1 MGAARSSSA
10 EAWSRQRSRSLHG
23 VLEASA
29 MSEAAS
35 ATQSLTAISSVLL
48 STSFGGVLFA
58 QALALLAA
66 NLASR
71 VHPSARRRLATVGL
85 ARLATAL
92 QAGHSHDF
100 AMEDGLSL
108 LLFSQGLHLLA
119 TGAWLGGL
127 VPLLIVVREAAPKAA
142 TEALALFRSRCSLR
156 CRDYGNRM
164 VAGLAS
170 RRWRERPDRN
180 SLWLGAPAED
190 CAIRRSVRPRG
201 SQSLSPYPRT
211 AAPTHTAC
219 KEDVDL
225 YHRTWPIGCGC
236 CRSAEQPRAGHAR

>member
-1 MGAARSSSA
+1 LNWEAAACCLRWCARRSLLLCFRLRRMLFTALIAPHALQLMRAREVAELDGRSSLLVRGSLVA
-10 EAWSRQRSRSLHG
+10 ATLALLAWL

-35 ATQSLTAISSVLL
+35 ATQALTAIPSVLL

-85 ARLATAL
+85 AGLATAL
-92 QAGHSHDF
+92 QAGHSHAF

-156 CRDYGNRM
+156 CRDYGWRL
-164 VAGLAS
+164 AGGVNGLTGTAYG
-170 RRWRERPDRN
+170 W
-180 SLWLGAPAED
+180 
-190 CAIRRSVRPRG
+190 VR
-201 SQSLSPYPRT
+201 
-211 AAPTHTAC
+211 
-219 KEDVDL
+219 
-225 YHRTWPIGCGC
+225 
-236 CRSAEQPRAGHAR
+236 